1 LNFLITTLL
10 FKNLV
15 THVLSIDLARLY
27 NIGFLLGMFFSL
39 QILSGMGL
47 ALVYNNNQ
55 FMTYYNCA
63 SMDLECLYYL
73 RSYHILGTSL
83 IWACLYSHIVKVALY
98 DFLGF
103 GAGLLTYLV
112 GVVIFVVVIVISF
125 LGYVLPLSQ
134 MSYWGLVVFSNI
146 LSALPLLGLLVC
158 YWVWGGE
165 FISSETIGKVHA
177 MHVFIPFLISFV
189 VVFHIYALHI
199 TMSSES
205 FFDKSSNSQES
216 TFFQDYSLFKDV
228 SLLVF
233 VCTISSY
240 FFYIYW
246 NFVFHE
252 ESFEVFDPQKTSSK
266 IIPEWFF
273 LCFFG
278 FIKAFPSKQA
288 GFFYLV
294 FHIVALSVIFLLA
307 AIDNGLHFKVI
318 KLTFTSLYVSS
329 LVFISALASVVV
341 LVYPTWDL
349 LFLLNIFV
357 VSIVYFKWL

>member
-1 LNFLITTLL
+1 M
-10 FKNLV
+10 
-15 THVLSIDLARLY
+15 Y
-27 NIGFLLGMFFSL
+27 NVGFLLGVFFAF

-47 ALVYNNNQ
+47 ALIYNIESYL
-55 FMTYYNCA
+55 TYYRCA

-73 RSYHILGTSL
+73 RNYHILGTSL
-83 IWACLYSHIVKVALY
+83 IWFSLYMHIMKVAIY
-98 DFLGF
+98 DFLG
-103 GAGLLTYLV
+103 LSN
-112 GVVIFVVVIVISF
+112 GVVVYLIGVLIFVVVIVISF

-146 LSALPLLGLLVC
+146 LSALPIVGILVC

-177 MHVFIPFLISFV
+177 MHVFIPFLITFV
-189 VVFHIYALHI
+189 VVFHLYALHVAA
-199 TMSSES
+199 SSES
-205 FFDKSSNSQES
+205 FYDKSSASQES
-216 TFFQDYSLFKDV
+216 CFFQDYALFKDV

-233 VCTISSY
+233 VVTLATY
-240 FFYIYW
+240 FLFIYW

-252 ESFEVFDPQKTSSK
+252 ESFEVFDPQKTSAK

-273 LCFFG
+273 LIFFG

-294 FHIVALSVIFLLA
+294 FHIVALSVMFLLTS
-307 AIDNGLHFKVI
+307 IENGLHFKAI
-318 KLTFTSLYVSS
+318 KFTFLVLYVSS
-329 LVFISALASVVV
+329 LVFISVLASVVV

-349 LFLLNIFV
+349 LFLLNLFMV
-357 VSIVYFKWL
+357 CVVYFKWL